1 MYRRFGKR
9 LFDLFF
15 SLLGIIVCLPV
26 FFFVPILIKIDSR
39 GPVFFKQKRMGKG
52 GILFEL
58 IKFRTMFS
66 DSAGEK
72 LMFEPGRKS
81 RVTKIGRFLR
91 FSKID
96 EFPQLINVLKGEM
109 SFVGPRP
116 EVPKYQ
122 QFYTGDNSLVL
133 MVRPGITDMASV
145 KYRHEEE
152 LLARNPEPEKLYTE
166 VILPDKLRIN
176 KDYINNRLGLF
187 DDFVIILR
195 TLLKIK

>member
-1 MYRRFGKR
+1 MYRLFGKR

-15 SLLGIIVCLPV
+15 SLIGIIICFPL
-26 FFFVPILIKIDSR
+26 FIIAAILIKLDSP
-39 GPVFFKQKRMGKG
+39 GAVFFQQKRMGRNG
-52 GILFEL
+52 VLFSL

-66 DSAGEK
+66 NAVGES
-72 LMFEPGRKS
+72 LMFEPGEKS
-81 RVTKIGRFLR
+81 RVTKVGRFLR
-91 FSKID
+91 LTKLD

-122 QFYTGDNSLVL
+122 KFYAGDNALVL
-133 MVRPGITDMASV
+133 TVRPGITDMASV

-152 LLARNPEPEKLYTE
+152 LLAKSKEPEKFYTE

-176 KDYINNRLGLF
+176 SDYVNNKLGLF
-187 DDFVIILR
+187 KDFAIILH
-195 TLLKIK
+195 TLIKI